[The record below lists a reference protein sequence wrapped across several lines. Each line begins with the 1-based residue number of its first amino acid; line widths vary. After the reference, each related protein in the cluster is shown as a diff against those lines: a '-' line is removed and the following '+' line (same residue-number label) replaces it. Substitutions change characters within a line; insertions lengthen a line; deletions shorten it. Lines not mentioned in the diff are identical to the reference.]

1 MVRTTKKLKEY
12 IVTQL
17 IREPKAAK
25 STLQETAKRL
35 LIGFFVLM
43 LLLTAVSRAADSVT
57 VARVKAAGV
66 KKSVL
71 NYVITG
77 EGTVEAGGEKYLQ
90 LYEGARIS
98 EILVKEGQSVKEG
111 ELLFIYDIQEL
122 ETILENLQRDL
133 TIAELNLEK
142 ELLTHEPA
150 SAAEDTQAADR
161 SLQRAKLDAELAR
174 LRLESEKAKVN
185 KTKQEDLETAAEA
198 YLELEAARSELEE
211 DREQEINRAKREIA
225 RAEEALNELF
235 ADKRRAEAVISEYKA
250 AVLSSEVKIAAPSP
264 EDRKDAVLDPG
275 SIAFDPAAAKEGDPL
290 TLAQVHIFMNYYGEE
305 QYKKHLKEVK
315 DLLKNLNRARE
326 DYLLAFMTEA
336 ETGAFITTS
345 QKAAY
350 LRAYQD
356 ACEAWMEATEK
367 DRELCNAISAY
378 GAAIQSNSGTD
389 AADAYQELFSLLYR
403 EDRDKQQAIRS
414 ARELAATKQEEL
426 DRIILQWDRKLS
438 ASDKEL
444 EKARERE
451 SQAQEI
457 CDRIKEKSYDYSE
470 DTQTQESQL
479 EIANRNLED
488 ANEAFKKAKKND
500 AKTEQSNQRK
510 AETDQISAKLLSL
523 EVEKRKEAVDLAEK
537 LLDQEGRVFSPVS
550 GRIRQIGLTVGSK
563 ISGTEKVSVDSEDY
577 EFITQVSKEEAKH
590 LEAGD
595 EIDIMLNHDKKAVTA
610 IIESVRLEDEQGKSE
625 ITAAMPEGEYSGG
638 SYASFTVNK
647 TSKQYTQT
655 LPLQAVRMDS
665 NQVNYILA
673 IRESSTSL
681 GKELIAYRVNVEV
694 LEKDSRTAAIKA
706 VINPEDKI
714 IISSSKGIE
723 EGDRVRIDEENE

>member
-1 MVRTTKKLKEY
+1 MKKKLKEY
-12 IVTQL
+12 IITQL
-17 IREPKAAK
+17 TREPKAAK

-43 LLLTAVSRAADSVT
+43 LLLTTVSRAADSVT

-98 EILVKEGQSVKEG
+98 EILVKEGQPVKEG
-111 ELLFIYDIQEL
+111 ELLFTYDIQEL

-264 EDRKDAVLDPG
+264 EDRKDDVWDPG
-275 SIAFDPAAAKEGDPL
+275 SIAFDPAAAEESDPL

-336 ETGAFITTS
+336 ETGAFLTTS

-403 EDRDKQQAIRS
+403 EDKDKQQAVRS

-479 EIANRNLED
+479 ESAGRNLED
-488 ANEAFKKAKKND
+488 ANEAFKKAKKKD
-500 AKTEQSNQRK
+500 AKTEQSNQ
-510 AETDQISAKLLSL
+510 ISTKLLSL
-523 EVEKRKEAVDLAEK
+523 EVEKKKEAVDLAEK
-537 LLDQEGRVFSPVS
+537 LLEQEGRVFSPVS

-610 IIESVRLEDEQGKSE
+610 IIESVGLEDEQGKSE

>member
-1 MVRTTKKLKEY
+1 MVRMKEKLKEY
-12 IVTQL
+12 IITQL
-17 IREPKAAK
+17 TREPKAAK

-43 LLLTAVSRAADSVT
+43 LLLTTVSRAADSVT

-98 EILVKEGQSVKEG
+98 EILVKEGQPVKEG
-111 ELLFIYDIQEL
+111 GLLFIYDIQEL

-161 SLQRAKLDAELAR
+161 SLQRAKLDAELAQ

-336 ETGAFITTS
+336 ETGAFLTTS

-389 AADAYQELFSLLYR
+389 ASDAYQELFSLLYR
-403 EDRDKQQAIRS
+403 EDKDKQQAVRS

-479 EIANRNLED
+479 ESADRNLED
-488 ANEAFKKAKKND
+488 ANEAFKKAKKKD
-500 AKTEQSNQRK
+500 AKTEQSNQ
-510 AETDQISAKLLSL
+510 ISTKLLSL
-523 EVEKRKEAVDLAEK
+523 EVEKKKEAVDLAEK
-537 LLDQEGRVFSPVS
+537 LLEQEGRVFSPVS

-610 IIESVRLEDEQGKSE
+610 IIESVGLEDEQGKSE

>member
-1 MVRTTKKLKEY
+1 MKKKLKEY

-43 LLLTAVSRAADSVT
+43 LLLTTVSRAADSVT

-77 EGTVEAGGEKYLQ
+77 EGTVEAGGEKYLR

-98 EILVKEGQSVKEG
+98 EILVKEGQPVKEG

-142 ELLTHEPA
+142 ELLTHELA
-150 SAAEDTQAADR
+150 SAAEDTQTADR

-211 DREQEINRAKREIA
+211 DREQEISRAKREIA
-225 RAEEALNELF
+225 RAEKALDELF
-235 ADKRRAEAVISEYKA
+235 SDKRRAEDVISEYKA
-250 AVLSSEVKIAAPSP
+250 AVLSSEVKIAAPSA
-264 EDRKDAVLDPG
+264 EDRKDDVWDPG
-275 SIAFDPAAAKEGDPL
+275 SIAFDPAAAEESDPL

-305 QYKKHLKEVK
+305 QYKKHLKEAK

-336 ETGAFITTS
+336 ETGAFLTTA

-426 DRIILQWDRKLS
+426 DRIILQWDGKLS

-451 SQAQEI
+451 SLAQEI

-577 EFITQVSKEEAKH
+577 EFIAQVSKEEAKH

-595 EIDIMLNHDKKAVTA
+595 EIDIIQNHGKKAVTA
-610 IIESVRLEDEQGKSE
+610 IIESVGPEDGQGRSE
-625 ITAAMPEGEYSGG
+625 ISAVLPEGEYNGG
-638 SYASFTVNK
+638 SYASFMVNK

-673 IRESSTSL
+673 IQESSTSL

-714 IISSSKGIE
+714 IISSSKSIE
-723 EGDRVRIDEENE
+723 EGDRVRIDEENK

>member
-1 MVRTTKKLKEY
+1 MVRMKEKLKEY
-12 IVTQL
+12 IITQL
-17 IREPKAAK
+17 TREPKAAK

-43 LLLTAVSRAADSVT
+43 LLLTTVSRAADSVT

-98 EILVKEGQSVKEG
+98 EILVKEGQPVKEG

-150 SAAEDTQAADR
+150 SAAEDTQTADR

-211 DREQEINRAKREIA
+211 DREQEISRAKREIA
-225 RAEEALNELF
+225 RAEEALDELF
-235 ADKRRAEAVISEYKA
+235 SDKRRAEDVISEYKA
-250 AVLSSEVKIAAPSP
+250 AVLSSEVKIAAPSA
-264 EDRKDAVLDPG
+264 EDRKDDVWDPG
-275 SIAFDPAAAKEGDPL
+275 SIAFDPAAAEESDPL

-305 QYKKHLKEVK
+305 QYKKHLKEAK

-336 ETGAFITTS
+336 ETGAFLTTS

-426 DRIILQWDRKLS
+426 DRIILQWDGKLS

-479 EIANRNLED
+479 ESAGRNLED
-488 ANEAFKKAKKND
+488 ANEAFKKAKKKD
-500 AKTEQSNQRK
+500 AKTEQSNQ
-510 AETDQISAKLLSL
+510 ISTKLLSL
-523 EVEKRKEAVDLAEK
+523 EVEKKKEAVDLAEK
-537 LLDQEGRVFSPVS
+537 LLEQEGRVFSPVS

-610 IIESVRLEDEQGKSE
+610 IIESVGLEDEQGKSE